1 MSPLGLFVSLW
12 DNRGIT
18 RQFAWREILG
28 RYRGSY
34 LGLVWAFL
42 VPFATV
48 AIFSFVFGTVFGARW
63 SAIGLDGDRSSF
75 AVPMFAGLLVHMF
88 VAECATRAPG
98 LIVGNA
104 NFVKRVVFPLET
116 LCSASVLAALF
127 HVAIGLVVL
136 LVWGLFVG
144 MTPSWYLLWLP
155 LIWLPLIAFA
165 LGLSLLL
172 AALGVFLRDIGQV
185 MGLAMT
191 GLMFL
196 APIMYPLEAIPEQ
209 YVWLMYLNPLTPFV
223 EMTRDAAIL
232 GRAPDYIEFVLALA
246 ISAGVLLAG
255 SWFFARAR
263 RAFADVI

>member
-1 MSPLGLFVSLW
+1 MTSVGLLTSLW
-12 DNRGIT
+12 NNRGIA
-18 RQFAWREILG
+18 RQFAWRDILG

-34 LGLVWAFL
+34 LGLLWAFV
-42 VPFATV
+42 VPLATV
-48 AIFSFVFGTVFGARW
+48 AVFSFVFGTIFGARW
-63 SAIGLDGDRSSF
+63 TAIGLEGDRSAF
-75 AVPMFAGLLVHMF
+75 ALPMFAGLLVHMF

-104 NFVKRVVFPLET
+104 NFVKRVVFPLEA

-127 HVAIGLVVL
+127 HVAVGFVVL
-136 LVWGLFVG
+136 FLWGLFTGVRPT
-144 MTPSWYLLWLP
+144 MHLLWVP
-155 LIWLPLIAFA
+155 LIWMPLVSFA

-172 AALGVFLRDIGQV
+172 AALGVFLRDIAQF

-196 APIMYPLEAIPEQ
+196 APIMYPLEAIPKN
-209 YVWLMYLNPLTPFV
+209 YVWLVYLNPLTPFI

-232 GRAPDYIEFVLALA
+232 GRAPMVGEFLIAVA
-246 ISAGVLLAG
+246 IGFVAIASG